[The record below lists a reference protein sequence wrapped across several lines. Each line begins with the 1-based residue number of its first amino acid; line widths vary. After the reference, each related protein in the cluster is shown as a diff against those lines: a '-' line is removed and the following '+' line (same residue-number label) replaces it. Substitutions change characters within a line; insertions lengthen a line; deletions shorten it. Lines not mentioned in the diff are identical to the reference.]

1 MRIKRNEKI
10 ANIQIVNI
18 RDYFKEIRT
27 VGIIKAELGRYF
39 NLNAKNTNLLINELL
54 QNELIE
60 KTRKGEYQLT
70 MKGQSLCATRSV
82 PPMNKEK
89 ADKIFK
95 EFMHRVEEINNN
107 DYYLCKIEKLLLFGS
122 YLNSDQDDYGDID
135 IAFELKRKID
145 DFDEYEKARKKRIK
159 EMQERGKYFSSFMD
173 EMFFPEKEV
182 ILKLKNKCQYISLH
196 RVEDEILKYS
206 NYKQIYPVQ
215 DIAIT

>member
-10 ANIQIVNI
+10 ANIPIIKI

-27 VGIIKAELGRYF
+27 VGIIRAELGRYF
-39 NLNAKNTNLLINELL
+39 NLNTKNTNLLINEL
-54 QNELIE
+54 QNDFIE
-60 KTRKGEYQLT
+60 KNPKTEYQLT
-70 MKGQSLCATRSV
+70 MKGQALCAARSV

-95 EFMHRVEEINNN
+95 EFMQRVEEINNN
-107 DYYLCKIEKLLLFGS
+107 SYYLCKVEKLLLFGS
-122 YLNSDQDDYGDID
+122 YLNFDKDDYGDID

-145 DFDEYEKARKKRIK
+145 NFDEYEKARKKSIK
-159 EMQERGKYFSSFMD
+159 EMEQKGKYFSSFMD

-206 NYKQIYPVQ
+206 KYKQIYPM
-215 DIAIT
+215 

>member
-10 ANIQIVNI
+10 ANIPIIKI

-27 VGIIKAELGRYF
+27 VGIIRAELGRYF
-39 NLNAKNTNLLINELL
+39 NLNTKNTNLLINEL
-54 QNELIE
+54 QNDFIE
-60 KTRKGEYQLT
+60 KNPKTEYQLT
-70 MKGQSLCATRSV
+70 MKGQALCAARSV

-95 EFMHRVEEINNN
+95 EFMQRVEEINNN
-107 DYYLCKIEKLLLFGS
+107 SYYLCKVEKLLLFGS
-122 YLNSDQDDYGDID
+122 YLNFDKDDYGDID

-145 DFDEYEKARKKRIK
+145 NFDEYEKARKKRIK
-159 EMQERGKYFSSFMD
+159 EMEEKGKYFSSFMD

-206 NYKQIYPVQ
+206 KYKQIYPM
-215 DIAIT
+215 